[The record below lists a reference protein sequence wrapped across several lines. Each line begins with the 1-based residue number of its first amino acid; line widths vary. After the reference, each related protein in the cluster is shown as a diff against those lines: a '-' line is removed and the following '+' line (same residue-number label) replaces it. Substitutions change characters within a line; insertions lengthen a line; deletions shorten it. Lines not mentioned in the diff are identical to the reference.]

1 MKKLKKV
8 LKLSDP
14 YPTLGYEISCY
25 LKAAL
30 GLIFIIF
37 GFFLLIS
44 PLLRKDLIVCGFG
57 IILNPLGQA
66 ILVWEEQIFGRYF
79 LLLSFILGVNFIAL
93 GLFLFW
99 QIKLVRKLFKILF

>member
-30 GLIFIIF
+30 GLIFIIL
-37 GFFLLIS
+37 GFF
-44 PLLRKDLIVCGFG
+44 
-57 IILNPLGQA
+57 A